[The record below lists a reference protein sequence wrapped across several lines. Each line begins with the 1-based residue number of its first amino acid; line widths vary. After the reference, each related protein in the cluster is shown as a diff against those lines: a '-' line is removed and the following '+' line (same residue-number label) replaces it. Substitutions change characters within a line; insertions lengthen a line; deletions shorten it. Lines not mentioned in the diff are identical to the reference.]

1 VSLKSRIRDAQRE
14 AARRGKS
21 GPRRRHVGGK
31 GASAIFDSKDGIDD
45 ESEETTPSVEEI
57 RLVLLRKSANG
68 KVME

>member
-1 VSLKSRIRDAQRE
+1 MSLKSRIRDAQRE

-21 GPRRRHVGGK
+21 DPRRHLAGK

-45 ESEETTPSVEEI
+45 ESEQTTPSVEEI

>member
-21 GPRRRHVGGK
+21 DRRRHEGGK
-31 GASAIFDSKDGIDD
+31 SAWAIFGSKDGIDD
-45 ESEETTPSVEEI
+45 ESEEMTPSVEEI
-57 RLVLLRKSANG
+57 RLALLRKSANG

>member
-1 VSLKSRIRDAQRE
+1 MSLKSRIRDAQRE

-21 GPRRRHVGGK
+21 DRRRHVGGK
-31 GASAIFDSKDGIDD
+31 GAWDFFGSKDGIDD
-45 ESEETTPSVEEI
+45 ESEQTTPSVEEI

>member
-21 GPRRRHVGGK
+21 GPRRHAGGK

>member
-1 VSLKSRIRDAQRE
+1 MSLKSRIRDAQRE

-21 GPRRRHVGGK
+21 DPRRHLAGK
-31 GASAIFDSKDGIDD
+31 VASAIFDSKDGIDD

-57 RLVLLRKSANG
+57 RLALLPKSANG